1 MPEITRRRLLGSL
14 AGTAA
19 GTLIASYLPPNL
31 QAAAAATGKPGSL
44 GDIEHVVILTLEN
57 RSFDHYFGSL
67 AGVRGFDDPQALRL
81 PDGKSVFYQPDPKN
95 PDGYLLPWHLDT
107 HRTSAQAIPSTSH
120 AWSVQH
126 EAWNNGKMDNW
137 LPAHRRADGDAVGP
151 YTMGY
156 YEWQDIPFDYAL
168 AHAFTLCDGY
178 FCSLMGPTWPNR
190 LYLMSG
196 TIDPDGTAGGPII
209 NNTVPQPY
217 RWKSYPEQ
225 LEEAG
230 VSWRVYQDEDDYGCN
245 PLEFFQTFQD
255 ARPGSPLHTRGMRI
269 GPADQFEYDVKRGR
283 LPAVSWII
291 PTSEQSSHP
300 AYLPAAAAD
309 FVARKLEAV
318 ASDPNL
324 FSKTVFII
332 NYDENDGLFDHVPP
346 PTPPAGTPHEF
357 VGGLPIG
364 GGFRVPCTIVSP
376 WTRGGHVASE
386 AFDHTSVLQFLE
398 QVTGVRAANITDWRR
413 ETFGDLTS
421 ALGMKVNKRFP
432 PMPPTLPSFWLA
444 EYEAGNLP
452 APTLPGTG
460 QTPPHQQQSP
470 SPMPSQKNPGR
481 RRGGALRDSPSRLDE
496 VRTSARDD
504 YPDRG
509 KGTNFPG
516 IMEAVSSQSHLDAAA
531 DTTTPAVYVASLGG
545 GLAIL
550 DRSSG
555 TLIAAVKGFTNPYG
569 ITAAAGKVYV
579 ANSGTNTVAVVDR
592 STNKITKKITVGVY
606 PHGLAASPDGTRVY
620 VADTGPDTGSGGSR
634 DISVID
640 VATDTVTATYQ
651 AGEAPYTV
659 AVSPDGSRLY
669 VPCSNGLYVLDAA
682 DGHRLTVL
690 RELSRA
696 RGATL
701 SPDGRFCYVTLPMD
715 NRVAVVDT
723 ATGRVTK
730 RITTGLAPWNV
741 AFTGDGSHAYVTN
754 ANDDTLSI
762 IDTSRPTVTGT
773 LTVGHIPTGIIGDG
787 TDIWVA
793 NNTSSTI
800 IRVDTTTNTVSATT
814 PLGLSNEP
822 TSLVIA

>member
-1 MPEITRRRLLGSL
+1 MPEITRRRLLGSV

-31 QAAAAATGKPGSL
+31 QQAAAATAKPGSMRE
-44 GDIEHVVILTLEN
+44 IEHVVVLMLEN
-57 RSFDHYFGSL
+57 RSFDHYFGAL
-67 AGVRGFDDPQALRL
+67 AGVRGFDDPKALTL
-81 PDGKSVFYQPDPKN
+81 PNGRSVFYQPDPKN

-126 EAWNNGKMDNW
+126 AAWNNGAMDNW
-137 LPAHRRADGDAVGP
+137 LPAHRAADGDAVGP

-178 FCSLMGPTWPNR
+178 FCSVMGPTWPNR

-196 TIDPDGTAGGPII
+196 TIDPDGEAGGPII
-209 NNTVPQPY
+209 SNVVPQPY
-217 RWKSYPEQ
+217 RWKTYAEQ

-255 ARPGSPLHTRGMRI
+255 ARPGSPLHKRGMRI
-269 GPADQFEYDVKRGR
+269 GPADQFEYDVKHGK
-283 LPAVSWII
+283 LPTVSWII

-309 FVARKLEAV
+309 FASSKLEAI
-318 ASDPNL
+318 AADPNL

-346 PTPPAGTPHEF
+346 PVPPPGTPHEF
-357 VGGLPIG
+357 VGGLPVG

-376 WTRGGHVASE
+376 WTRGGYVSSE
-386 AFDHTSVLQFLE
+386 AFDHTSVLQFME
-398 QVTGVRAANITDWRR
+398 QVTGVRAANVTDWRR
-413 ETFGDLTS
+413 QAFGDMTS

-432 PMPPTLPSFWLA
+432 ALPPTMPEFWLA
-444 EYEAGNLP
+444 EYEAANLP
-452 APTLPGTG
+452 APTLPGG
-460 QTPPHQQQSP
+460 DQTPPHQEKPPYPMKAKKSP
-470 SPMPSQKNPGR
+470 GP
-481 RRGGALRDSPSRLDE
+481 RRGGRLRGTTSRLDE
-496 VRTSARDD
+496 VRTSARGD
-504 YPDRG
+504 YPDHG

-516 IMEAVSSQSHLDAAA
+516 IMESVSGRNHLDAAA
-531 DTTTPAVYVASLGG
+531 NAGDPLLYVASLGG
-545 GLAIL
+545 GLAVI

-555 TLIAAVKGFTNPYG
+555 TLIAAVRGFTNAYG
-569 ITAAAGKVYV
+569 IAAAAGKLYV
-579 ANSGTNTVAVVDR
+579 ANSGTNTVSVVDR
-592 STNKITKKITVGVY
+592 ATSTVTKTIPVGVY
-606 PHGLAASPDGTRVY
+606 PHGVAASPDGRHVY

-640 VATDTVTATYQ
+640 TGSDTVAGAYQ
-651 AGEAPYTV
+651 AGESPHAL
-659 AVSPDGSRLY
+659 AVSPDGARLY
-669 VPCSNGLYVLDAA
+669 VTCHDGLYVLNTA
-682 DGHRLTVL
+682 DGKRRTVL
-690 RELSRA
+690 HELPRA

-701 SPDGRFCYVTLPMD
+701 TPDGRYCYVAQPMD
-715 NRVAVVDT
+715 DRVTVVDT
-723 ATGRVTK
+723 TRGKITK
-730 RITTGLAPWNV
+730 RIAVGRAPWNV
-741 AFTGDGSHAYVTN
+741 AFTGDGAHAYVTN

-762 IDTSRPTVTGT
+762 IDTTTHAVTGT
-773 LTVGHIPTGIIGDG
+773 VEVGHIPTGIIGDG
-787 TDIWVA
+787 TNIWVA

-800 IRVDTTTNTVSATT
+800 TRVDTTTNTVSATT
-814 PLGLSNEP
+814 SLGLSNEP
-822 TSLVIA
+822 TSLTIA